1 MSRIDSATRIIEA
14 SPEAVYAAMT
24 TAEALAAWL
33 PPDGMSGQM
42 LEFDPRPGGH
52 YAMVLRHDDGAAAGK
67 SGGNEARPAEPAE
80 GATSLRRAAV
90 YEDLSPAFVI
100 NYRQGNRQRYLQV
113 SIALMARDE
122 ERLKALRVHMP
133 VLRNELVM
141 LLSGQDFDSLLTP
154 VGKEMLRQQAT
165 AKVQEL
171 ALKETG
177 HQVVEQVLFT
187 NLVLQ

>member
-1 MSRIDSATRIIEA
+1 MAKNQ
-14 SPEAVYAAMT
+14 AAP
-24 TAEALAAWL
+24 L
-33 PPDGMSGQM
+33 PPGVAAEPKSK
-42 LEFDPRPGGH
+42 LKLIIL
-52 YAMVLRHDDGAAAGK
+52 MVVALLLAVGLSVAGTWFVLSK
-67 SGGNEARPAEPAE
+67 SGGNEARPAE
-80 GATSLRRAAV
+80 GATSLRRPAV

-154 VGKEMLRQQAT
+154 VGKEMLRQQVT

>member
-1 MSRIDSATRIIEA
+1 MAKNQ
-14 SPEAVYAAMT
+14 AAP
-24 TAEALAAWL
+24 L
-33 PPDGMSGQM
+33 PPGVAAEPKSK
-42 LEFDPRPGGH
+42 LKLIIL
-52 YAMVLRHDDGAAAGK
+52 MVVALLLAVGLSVAGTWFVLSK

-80 GATSLRRAAV
+80 GATSLRRPAV

-154 VGKEMLRQQAT
+154 VGKEMLRQQVT